1 MTKET
6 SPERILIADDD
17 PIAREVLRT
26 MLDRWNFEVC
36 EAGTGREAWE
46 LLTAP
51 DAAPLALLDWVMP
64 EMTGPELCRKLKAN
78 QTHAL
83 PYLILLTSKAEPKD
97 IVEGL
102 NAGADDFVV
111 KPYQFEELRARIDV
125 GRRMIRLHGELVKL
139 NEALEQRVRE
149 RTREVER
156 LLHEKNELLQHLG
169 HDLKTPLTPLIALLP
184 LLLEAES
191 NPERR
196 EMLQLANEGVRGIHA
211 LVARVFELC
220 AVAGPRQMLACNRT
234 DLRELVGTLLNA
246 PATGRQLQG
255 RTLASQIPDGLFVR
269 VNSGLM
275 RRAIGNVLDNALR
288 FTAPGGGIEV
298 RASRAEGGVKLQV
311 CDDGIGIAAD
321 HLDRIFDAFY
331 KVDGS
336 RHDRTVLG
344 LGLTI
349 ARAIVEC
356 HGGKIGPKAPASSA
370 EPRSASPFRK
380 TFGNI
385 TGKMNYDADHDCG
398 RRSAHS
404 RHR

>member
-26 MLDRWNFEVC
+26 MLDKWNFEVC

-64 EMTGPELCRKLKAN
+64 EMSGPELCRKLKAN
-78 QTHAL
+78 QTSGL

-125 GRRMIRLHGELVKL
+125 GRRMIRLHGELVKV

-184 LLLEAES
+184 LLMETEP

-196 EMLQLANEGVRGIHA
+196 EMLQLAAEGVRGIHA
-211 LVARVFELC
+211 LVSRVFELC
-220 AVAGPRQMLACNRT
+220 NAAGSRQVLVCNRT
-234 DLRELVGTLLNA
+234 GLRELVGTLLDA
-246 PATGRQLQG
+246 PATVRQFQG
-255 RTLASQIPDGLFVR
+255 RVLDNQVPAGLFVR
-269 VNSGLM
+269 VDSGLM
-275 RRAIGNVLDNALR
+275 RQALGNVLDNALR
-288 FTAPGGGIEV
+288 FTPPGGRIEA
-298 RASRAEGGVKLQV
+298 RASHAGGVVTLQV
-311 CDDGIGIAAD
+311 CDDGIGLAAD
-321 HLDRIFDAFY
+321 QLNRIFDAFY

-356 HGGKIGPKAPASSA
+356 HGGKIWA
-370 EPRSASPFRK
+370 ESPGIQRG
-380 TFGNI
+380 TSLCI
-385 TGKMNYDADHDCG
+385 TLPEDLPDHHE
-398 RRSAHS
+398 RNEL
-404 RHR
+404 